1 MSGVKCLKHW
11 PRTVNPL
18 YRRPSALRTL
28 DTAHHVSNDATKTD
42 DQLLIVERQA
52 LNPERAE
59 TCQFGTDDEVARH
72 KSPYDPS
79 TTTVESEISALRE
92 EYKLEGNIHDPLLV
106 SPANLDVSR
115 PLDLA
120 LSVPMYNLPLLG
132 SVKGCTNKNKKVLL
146 RTEPYV
152 FRTYEDVFYKYI
164 MSNKNLFGS

>member
-1 MSGVKCLKHW
+1 M
-11 PRTVNPL
+11 
-18 YRRPSALRTL
+18 
-28 DTAHHVSNDATKTD
+28 
-42 DQLLIVERQA
+42 IVERQA

-79 TTTVESEISALRE
+79 TTTVESEVSALRQ
-92 EYKLEGNIHDPLLV
+92 EYKLEGNMHDPLLV

-120 LSVPMYNLPLLG
+120 LSVPVYHLPLLG

-164 MSNKNLFGS
+164 MSHKNLFGS